1 MGTDTAH
8 HVGDHRVRPVYRD
21 GVNPTREAILMHDPY
36 RNLLRSL
43 LPLVLTGCGDGD
55 TGEGEATE
63 STGCIT
69 VADDATECPAA
80 EDVDVSS
87 VTTVHCGTEAVSV
100 EGEGSFGS
108 SPTGWGDTGTVWCC
122 YPIIEAGDADCD
134 YGRPFI
140 EGGQPRFA
148 ESTKGAGWA
157 AGPTPATDMPAEAR
171 ALLAEAWKKA
181 ALDEHAAVAA
191 FSRLAL
197 ELMAFGAP
205 AALVARTNKA
215 AAEEIVHAQMGFQLA
230 SAYAGHPVRPDAFPL
245 GEQLSLTRD
254 LAAFAAATAREGCI
268 GETLITLVV
277 LESLRHTTDPAA
289 RATLERITSDEI
301 GHAQL
306 AWATVRW
313 AIDVGGPE
321 VHGAVAQVFAELAAS
336 GGHVLPQRRASG
348 PYRDHLVAHGL
359 PDAAMARR
367 ALDRGVAEVVMP
379 AARALLAGDEAMPL
393 GRASV

>member
-1 MGTDTAH
+1 
-8 HVGDHRVRPVYRD
+8 
-21 GVNPTREAILMHDPY
+21 MHAPY
-36 RNLLRSL
+36 RTLLRSL

-55 TGEGEATE
+55 KGEGEATE
-63 STGCIT
+63 ATGCIT
-69 VADDATECPAA
+69 VADDVAECPAA
-80 EDVDVSS
+80 EDVDVGAITS
-87 VTTVHCGTEAVSV
+87 VHCGAEVVSV

-108 SPTGWGDTGTVWCC
+108 DPTGWGDTGTAWCC
-122 YPIIEAGDADCD
+122 YPILELREADCD

-140 EGGQPRFA
+140 EGGRPRFA
-148 ESTKGAGWA
+148 ASTEGAGWS

-205 AALVARTNKA
+205 AALVARTNQA

-245 GEQLSLTRD
+245 GEQLTLTRD
-254 LAAFAAATAREGCI
+254 LAAFAAATAREGCV
-268 GETLITLVV
+268 GETLITLVA
-277 LESLRHTTDPAA
+277 LESLQHTTDPAV
-289 RATLERITSDEI
+289 RATLERITTDEI

-348 PYRDHLVAHGL
+348 PHLEHLVAHGL

-379 AARALLAGDEAMPL
+379 AARALLAGEEPAPL
-393 GRASV
+393 HHASV